1 MSRAVN
7 KRSKTDT
14 PKEMVG
20 VPVLKLLRQWP
31 NGVQAPPPMIHSVAY
46 ADSRDAVSGNAPSGE
61 RLQGKDRH

>member
-1 MSRAVN
+1 
-7 KRSKTDT
+7 
-14 PKEMVG
+14 MVG